1 MVNMSS
7 LCENFP
13 LEGPFEPREKRGITF
28 IGPDFFAV
36 DEKGELLSRI
46 ATVFPRYRTIITVK
60 GIHAYH
66 VCILAEFLTH
76 KMVEEERPEPDVLEE
91 SICVDAVP
99 LIFRD
104 DLIIV
109 RSDPSGMENVFAAD
123 QILQSFFPKER
134 IQFTGLNIAAIRMQL
149 RRRGECWRMSP
160 TPRSVVEICR
170 YLRASKVKVGTG
182 LTVYY
187 NEPTGDRFLTFEEFM
202 QIRPLISQDP
212 PEALARIR
220 EILNLYQCTN
230 MLGNRE
236 LSLLLP
242 AGKHLDP
249 AQLEKAASMMQNL
262 SDGADA
268 SEALKAFDGF
278 AALFAEAAGPELV
291 KDDYTDPV
299 WRTTMFCRLLGIDE
313 EEMEELALELSPE
326 FHLNVK
332 WLPGASVAGAQLK
345 FDSSVHPRTQGL
357 IAHYWQHCGGLH
369 SINIGQVQESQS
381 TRDISGEE
389 REVYLVAM
397 TSLEGIDSLRII
409 RLMKWDVIHRI
420 KMGIPLDQAIEETFK
435 YRDYIF
441 DRLHAAVKLGF
452 PILSYGEIRLEQQ
465 VPGIGAVPAF
475 FFERQYVTGVV
486 SDKLPISCY
495 KSPEF
500 IESLSCLMGLAAAF
514 TLALGRVSFRTGK
527 VFYDDGDELIQL
539 GTDSI
544 PCRLVIIET
553 TGSFTDWTTP
563 MQVLLPQ
570 CLDRFR
576 VHLEKA
582 ADSGVSLHVLNR
594 SVGAFAN
601 GLCNKIEDI
610 KQALSEPSSQI
621 RSLFDDR
628 PAGQAGI
635 RDKWKS
641 ILDRIEAVEVSSLR
655 DCVLNNLQLCLP
667 KSQPGA
673 SGSNSVVL

>member
-7 LCENFP
+7 LCDNFSLP
-13 LEGPFEPREKRGITF
+13 GPFEPRQKKDITF
-28 IGPDFFAV
+28 IGPDFFAT

-46 ATVFPRYRTIITVK
+46 GTVFPRYRTIVTVK

-66 VCILAEFLTH
+66 VSILAEFLRL
-76 KMVEEERPEPDVLEE
+76 KMPKEERPEPEVLEE
-91 SICVDAVP
+91 TICEDAVP

-134 IQFTGLNIAAIRMQL
+134 IQFTGLNIPEIRMQL

-187 NEPTGDRFLTFEEFM
+187 NEPTGDRFLTYEEFM
-202 QIRPLISQDP
+202 QIRPLISLDR
-212 PEALARIR
+212 PEALARIK
-220 EILNLYQCTN
+220 EILNLFQCTN

-236 LSLLLP
+236 LSLLLS
-242 AGKHLDP
+242 AGKHLELCE
-249 AQLEKAASMMQNL
+249 LEKTASML
-262 SDGADA
+262 EELPEAADA
-268 SEALKAFDGF
+268 GAALKAFDSF
-278 AALFAEAAGPELV
+278 AALFAEAAGTELLR
-291 KDDYTDPV
+291 DDYSDPV

-332 WLPGASVAGAQLK
+332 WLPGASVVSGQLR
-345 FDSSVHPRTQGL
+345 FDSGVDPRTQGL
-357 IAHYWQHCGGLH
+357 IAHYWRHSGGVN
-369 SINIGQVQESQS
+369 SINIGRIQESQS
-381 TRDISGEE
+381 VRDISGEE

-420 KMGIPLDQAIEETFK
+420 KMGIPLEQAIEETFK

-452 PILSYGEIRLEQQ
+452 PILAYGEIRLEQQ
-465 VPGIGAVPAF
+465 VPGIGSVPAF

-486 SDKLPISCY
+486 SDKLPVSCY

-500 IESLSCLMGLAAAF
+500 IESFACLMGLAAAF
-514 TLALGRVSFRTGK
+514 TLVLGKVSFRTGK

-539 GTDSI
+539 GSDSI

-582 ADSGVSLHVLNR
+582 ADSGVSLQVLER
-594 SVGAFAN
+594 SAAAFAN
-601 GLCNKIEDI
+601 GLCSKIDEI
-610 KQALSEPSSQI
+610 KRALGEPTSEI

-628 PAGQAGI
+628 PAGQGGI
-635 RDKWKS
+635 RDKWKA
-641 ILDRIEAVEVSSLR
+641 IIERIETVETSSLR
-655 DCVLNNLQLCLP
+655 DSIVNNLQLRLP
-667 KSQPGA
+667 GPH
-673 SGSNSVVL
+673 SGPLRS

>member
-1 MVNMSS
+1 MSLACDYFS
-7 LCENFP
+7 
-13 LEGPFEPREKRGITF
+13 LEGPFEPREQRGITF
-28 IGPDFFAV
+28 IGPDFFAT

-46 ATVFPRYRTIITVK
+46 GTVFPRYRAIVTVK

-66 VCILAEFLTH
+66 VSILADFLRL
-76 KMVEEERPEPDVLEE
+76 KMPEKERPEPEVLEE
-91 SICVDAVP
+91 SICMDAVP

-104 DLIIV
+104 NLIIV
-109 RSDPSGMENVFAAD
+109 RSDPAGMENVFAAD
-123 QILQSFFPKER
+123 QMLQIFFQKER
-134 IQFTGLNIAAIRMQL
+134 IQFTGLNIAEIRMQL
-149 RRRGECWRMSP
+149 RHRGECWRMSP

-182 LTVYY
+182 LTVYS

-202 QIRPLISQDP
+202 QIRPLICQDL

-220 EILNLYQCTN
+220 EILNLSQCTN

-242 AGKHLDP
+242 AGKHLDLE
-249 AQLEKAASMMQNL
+249 QLEIAASIMEQL
-262 SDGADA
+262 PVAADA
-268 SEALKAFDGF
+268 GGAIKAFDRF

-332 WLPGASVAGAQLK
+332 WLPGASVVDGLLRFDAGTHL
-345 FDSSVHPRTQGL
+345 RTQGL
-357 IAHYWQHCGGLH
+357 IEHYWQHSGGLR
-369 SINIGQVQESQS
+369 SINIGQIQESQS
-381 TRDISGEE
+381 ARDISGEE

-397 TSLEGIDSLRII
+397 TNLEGIDSLRII

-420 KMGIPLDQAIEETFK
+420 KMGIPLDQAVEETFK

-441 DRLHAAVKLGF
+441 DRLYAAVKLGF
-452 PILSYGEIRLEQQ
+452 PILAYSEIRLQQ
-465 VPGIGAVPAF
+465 QLPGIGSVPAF

-495 KSPEF
+495 KSSEF
-500 IESLSCLMGLAAAF
+500 IESLACLLGLAAAF
-514 TLALGRVSFRTGK
+514 TLVLGRVSFRTGK

-539 GTDSI
+539 GADSI

-553 TGSFTDWTTP
+553 TGSFTDCTTP

-570 CLDRFR
+570 CLERFR
-576 VHLEKA
+576 LHLQKA
-582 ADSGVSLHVLNR
+582 ADTGVSPQVLDR
-594 SVGAFAN
+594 SVAAFAD
-601 GLCNKIEDI
+601 GLSNRIEEI
-610 KQALSEPSSQI
+610 KRALSEPSSQM

-628 PAGQAGI
+628 PAGQGGI
-635 RDKWKS
+635 RDKWKD
-641 ILDRIEAVEVSSLR
+641 IIERIEAVEVNSLR
-655 DCVLNNLQLCLP
+655 NCVLNTLLLP
-667 KSQPGA
+667 LPGPKA
-673 SGSNSVVL
+673 AALRSDSVVL